1 MKLLAAGI
9 LGLLLSQRAFSHA
22 GDHRIDSKMEVTCG
36 GKKGI
41 LLVHFGTSRK
51 GARRALESINK
62 HVQEDF
68 EGYEVREAYTS
79 RMVIKKIYGE
89 STKRYL
95 TPKEA
100 LEDMKRDGFTH
111 VVVQA
116 SHVINGIEADHLNEE
131 IRAFQGSFEDLRTGA
146 PLLSTTADYIRIA
159 DIFYERYQGKNI
171 VLVGHGTPHHA
182 GSGYGMLQYI
192 LDRKG
197 YKNIFVGTVE
207 GYPGIDEV
215 AKDLIKSKIDKV
227 TLVPLMVVAG
237 VHAQDD
243 IAGDWKD
250 ALGDRGIQTEVSME
264 GMGEITEIQH
274 MIIDHIE
281 DAISHVKE
289 DMMVKK
295 NNILREIS

>member
-22 GDHRIDSKMEVTCG
+22 GDHRIDSKMKVTCG

-41 LLVHFGTSRK
+41 LLVHFGTSK
-51 GARRALESINK
+51 EGARRALESINT

-79 RMVIKKIYGE
+79 RMVIKKIYSE
-89 STKRYL
+89 SGQRYL

-100 LEDMKRDGFTH
+100 LEGMKRDGFTH

-131 IRAFQGSFEDLRTGA
+131 MKEFHGSFKDLRTGV
-146 PLLSTTADYIRIA
+146 PLLSTTDDYMRVA
-159 DIFYERYQGKNI
+159 DIFYERYKDKNI

-192 LDRKG
+192 SHRKG
-197 YKNIFVGTVE
+197 YDNIFVGTVE
-207 GYPGIDEV
+207 GYPGIGEV
-215 AKDLIKSKIDKV
+215 AKDLVGNNIDKV

-243 IAGDWKD
+243 IAGEWKD
-250 ALGDRGIQTEVSME
+250 TLEDMGIQTEVSME
-264 GMGEITEIQH
+264 GMGEIREIQH
-274 MIIDHIE
+274 LIIDHIE